1 MDLITVI
8 LIAVSLSMDAFSLSL
23 AYGTLGLSKQDIYL
37 LSIIVGV
44 YHFFM
49 PLIGMYIGYWLLK
62 VIPISPAI
70 IVLIVLSII
79 GIQMILS
86 SFNENREIKIMNL
99 IELLLF
105 GLAVSIDSFSVGLGL
120 RTIYEIP
127 VVCSIIF
134 MCSSFLFT
142 YLGLKL
148 GKTINNKLGKTATL
162 LGGIMLILIGI
173 FYLFK

>member
-1 MDLITVI
+1 
-8 LIAVSLSMDAFSLSL
+8 
-23 AYGTLGLSKQDIYL
+23 
-37 LSIIVGV
+37 
-44 YHFFM
+44 
-49 PLIGMYIGYWLLK
+49 
-62 VIPISPAI
+62 
-70 IVLIVLSII
+70 
-79 GIQMILS
+79 MILS

>member
-23 AYGTLGLSKQDIYL
+23 AYGTLGLSKQNIYL
-37 LSIIVGV
+37 LSIIVGI

-62 VIPISPAI
+62 IIPISPDI
-70 IVLIVLSII
+70 IVLVVLSII

-86 SFNENREIKIMNL
+86 SFQENREVKMMNL

-120 RTIYEIP
+120 RTIYAIP
-127 VVCSIIF
+127 VVCSR
-134 MCSSFLFT
+134 SEEHTSELQSQR
-142 YLGLKL
+142 
-148 GKTINNKLGKTATL
+148 
-162 LGGIMLILIGI
+162 
-173 FYLFK
+173 

>member
-1 MDLITVI
+1 MSLITVI

-23 AYGTLGLSKQDIYL
+23 AYGTLSLSKKDIYL
-37 LSIIVGV
+37 LSVIVGI

-62 VIPISPAI
+62 MLPISPDL

-79 GIQMILS
+79 GIQMIFS

-99 IELLLF
+99 IELLFF

-134 MCSSFLFT
+134 MFSSFLFT
-142 YLGLKL
+142 YLGLRLGKKINTKL
-148 GKTINNKLGKTATL
+148 GSVSTL
-162 LGGIMLILIGI
+162 FGGIMLIVIGL
-173 FYLFK
+173 FYLF

>member
-23 AYGTLGLSKQDIYL
+23 AYGTLGLSKQNIYL
-37 LSIIVGV
+37 LSIIVGI

-62 VIPISPAI
+62 IIPISPDI
-70 IVLIVLSII
+70 IVLVVLSII

-86 SFNENREIKIMNL
+86 SFQENREVKMMNI

-120 RTIYEIP
+120 RTIYAIP

-134 MCSSFLFT
+134 MCSSSLFT

-162 LGGIMLILIGI
+162 LGGMMLILIGI
-173 FYLFK
+173 FYLF